1 MEMTSTRPY
10 LIRAI
15 YEWILENR
23 CTPYLLADAT
33 AAGVRVPPQAIKD
46 GQVVLNLAP
55 MAIDRLDLGLD
66 EVRFHARFSGQS
78 LQVTVPVSA
87 VLAIYAKENAQGMM
101 FPPEEPSA
109 DDSVDGASTP
119 TSAAAPGAPVG
130 VPAAPVPTAEPSTG
144 DKPDRAR
151 PSLRIVK

>member
-33 AAGVRVPPQAIKD
+33 VKGMRVPPQAVKE

-66 EVRFHARFSGQS
+66 EVRFNARFGGVSQT
-78 LQVTVPVSA
+78 VYVPVQA
-87 VLAIYAKENAQGMM
+87 VLAIYAKENGQGMM
-101 FPPEEPSA
+101 FPAEEAPETESATEPSA
-109 DDSVDGASTP
+109 EVAVAPALNAISSEPADPSAQPDPERPERPRP
-119 TSAAAPGAPVG
+119 T
-130 VPAAPVPTAEPSTG
+130 
-144 DKPDRAR
+144 
-151 PSLRIVK
+151 LRIVK